1 MFLIRVYP
9 FLLGLLRWLNGKEST
24 CQNRRCWFD
33 PWVKKIPWRR
43 KWPIHSSILAWKV
56 PWTEEPDK
64 LQSMGLPR
72 GGHDLVTDHVCLYFT
87 EVTIKKIIKSIH
99 IFSLIII
106 LVWGKFLEVGQ
117 NHLSDFIHTLES
129 QNCQRLSSHS
139 SFVPSKLFPAAVP
152 WWDIFYCLFWYNF

>member
-9 FLLGLLRWLNGKEST
+9 FLLGLPRWLNGKEST

-87 EVTIKKIIKSIH
+87 EVTIKKIIKSSH

-106 LVWGKFLEVGQ
+106 LVWGKFLEVGHGGPRPRIFPGTSGRQ
-117 NHLSDFIHTLES
+117 KQIPFTGTDVHPWLQRISTNIFSRTMNHM
-129 QNCQRLSSHS
+129 
-139 SFVPSKLFPAAVP
+139 
-152 WWDIFYCLFWYNF
+152 